1 MSGASPQTG
10 AAGETGSGRG
20 ASGCG
25 GTGGGGVR
33 ERRGLPVTWRMENLR
48 YARVTLKEFES
59 PAPAG
64 GMPGTDDKTLRAKRA
79 PQRGWKEIEG
89 SLQKLLGKRAAAP

>member
-1 MSGASPQTG
+1 MAALGA
-10 AAGETGSGRG
+10 
-20 ASGCG
+20 
-25 GTGGGGVR
+25 GGVR
-33 ERRGLPVTWRMENLR
+33 ERRGLPVTWRMGNLR